1 MQSSDAYG
9 KMLAELYDLRSY
21 RDEVVDDV
29 KYYTD
34 ESFDKYKPSF
44 SQLTLAQLQYL
55 SNLDTMRK
63 AAVKYATGQLKTEN
77 KKHTAALKEFIKMEV
92 LDLSIRN
99 ERLALIDEIT
109 RAHSLLQD
117 TEMKPHATTSFN
129 YPNTLNTYTPYIDI
143 LKKESI

>member
-34 ESFDKYKPSF
+34 KSFDKYEPSF
-44 SQLTLAQLQYL
+44 SQLTVSQLQYL

-63 AAVKYATGQLKTEN
+63 AAVKYATGQLQPEN

-99 ERLALIDEIT
+99 ERLALLDEIT

-117 TEMKPHATTSFN
+117 TEAKPHATTSFN